1 VTAPT
6 TRRANA
12 DAHDLETRS
21 REDWMR
27 RIAYLIVLGACG
39 LMTQASAI
47 ASPDLAVNPNPALF
61 PKQSHP
67 YGADLSTWAD
77 RESQWAYAQPLAHNP
92 VLDQTGADCAV
103 GQAGPVWFIPRIAG
117 PRVFSGSRTCTIPVH
132 KALFLE
138 IGAYVDP
145 YPCPDPNFHPAPGQS
160 LYDFLIADA
169 GAFMDG
175 VNRLEVSLDG
185 RSFGDVLSY
194 RFHSADLF
202 SLTGDLSLQA
212 TFDSCI
218 TGSPQ
223 PAIVDGFFMM
233 FKPLEPGAHV
243 IRVFG
248 TDVRGAVKT
257 YTYYL
262 NVE

>member
-1 VTAPT
+1 
-6 TRRANA
+6 
-12 DAHDLETRS
+12 
-21 REDWMR
+21 MR
-27 RIAYLIVLGACG
+27 RIAYLAVVAAFCAAMAQSPAG
-39 LMTQASAI
+39 
-47 ASPDLAVNPNPALF
+47 ASPDYGDNPNPALF

-67 YGADLSTWAD
+67 YGADMATWAD
-77 RESQWAYAQPLAHNP
+77 RESQWAYAQPFDHNP

-103 GQAGPVWFIPRIAG
+103 GQQGPVWFLPRIAG
-117 PRVFSGSRTCTIPVH
+117 PRVFSGARTCTIPAHTAV
-132 KALFLE
+132 FLE

-145 YPCPDPNFHPAPGQS
+145 YPCPDPTFQPAPGQS

-169 GAFMDG
+169 KAFMDG
-175 VNRLEVSLDG
+175 VDLLEVSLDG
-185 RSFGDVLSY
+185 RAFSDVLGY

-202 SLTGDLSLQA
+202 ELTGDPSLQP
-212 TFDSCI
+212 TFDPCI

-233 FKPLEPGAHV
+233 FKPLDPGVHT

-262 NVE
+262 TVE